1 MHKTIDISRYHDIIA
16 TGARYPSRSIGAAT
30 TRNVNLLLLLFHL
43 KFLNFIENIGISD
56 TRKYENKKMSPRI
69 SAHACSMPC
78 SHSLPP
84 TMSDDQKS
92 ACAGVGKP
100 MNDVVWRVSM
110 LNFARRQAE
119 NTAIRN
125 AK

>member
-1 MHKTIDISRYHDIIA
+1 M
-16 TGARYPSRSIGAAT
+16 
-30 TRNVNLLLLLFHL
+30 LLFQL
-43 KFLNFIENIGISD
+43 KFLNFIENIGISE
-56 TRKYENKKMSPRI
+56 TRKYEKRNISPMI
-69 SAHACSMPC
+69 SAQACSIPN

-92 ACAGVGKP
+92 AFAGVGKP

-110 LNFARRQAE
+110 LNFAKRQAE
-119 NTAIRN
+119 NTARRK

>member
-1 MHKTIDISRYHDIIA
+1 M
-16 TGARYPSRSIGAAT
+16 
-30 TRNVNLLLLLFHL
+30 LLFQL
-43 KFLNFIENIGISD
+43 KFLNFIENIGISE
-56 TRKYENKKMSPRI
+56 TRKYEKRNISPMI
-69 SAHACSMPC
+69 SAQACSIPN

-92 ACAGVGKP
+92 AFAGVGKP

-110 LNFARRQAE
+110 LNFAKRQAE
-119 NTAIRN
+119 NTAMRK